1 MGLISEENFDGSH
14 MTKRNYSNASVGRDV
29 SDTTSTTIVITSNT
43 YTAIIKYQT
52 LTTKE
57 ITQVYFERLR
67 ILQNPIIDIWSQ
79 ELEPGVYDK
88 YVKNF
93 GKEIRL
99 RNIEVNHSVC
109 GKLSLDSNITHIQQA
124 LIDFNLR
131 TSRPSPSNINLE
143 DPILYRSQ
151 LQQSIDLN
159 HVNFLNRNLI
169 IQLVNPNLLH
179 IPLLNLSLKLKSYT
193 NLEFY
198 TDGSLVREDDIP
210 TMGYGWIFSSDLT
223 TNITLRSE

>member
-1 MGLISEENFDGSH
+1 MHPE
-14 MTKRNYSNASVGRDV
+14 NYSLSGFG
-29 SDTTSTTIVITSNT
+29 SD
-43 YTAIIKYQT
+43 
-52 LTTKE
+52 E
-57 ITQVYFERLR
+57 I
-67 ILQNPIIDIWSQ
+67 
-79 ELEPGVYDK
+79 
-88 YVKNF
+88 
-93 GKEIRL
+93 
-99 RNIEVNHSVC
+99 
-109 GKLSLDSNITHIQQA
+109 SLDSNITHIQQ
-124 LIDFNLR
+124 DFNLR

-223 TNITLRSE
+223 TNITLRSEFSLVILSSFYLYQ